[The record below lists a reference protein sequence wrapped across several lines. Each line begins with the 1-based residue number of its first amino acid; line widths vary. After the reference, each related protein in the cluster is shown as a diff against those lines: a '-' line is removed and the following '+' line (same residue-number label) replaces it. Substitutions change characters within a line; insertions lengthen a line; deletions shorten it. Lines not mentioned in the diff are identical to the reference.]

1 MSYVRWKVVHYDFNG
16 TNWSGVG
23 TEITDFHDPMITVNL
38 GAKKDSFSIKLNN
51 PYGQWNNFF
60 APNDKIEISRVTNSS
75 SFTGSDIVMVGVI
88 RNIPTDSS
96 GSKDIIRIDGYNLGE
111 AITTG
116 IVFYDSTTAKTPMQI
131 IKGALESL
139 QLQNSN
145 FTVTWSSSNPLL
157 YKKDTTTS
165 FPTYTKKYFY
175 KPLSKVIEEMLSD
188 VYTQDGAYIWWVD
201 RDNKLQI
208 RANTTG
214 TSYSYDPTTDFDTV
228 AYKDGRDVSQVRNFI
243 ILKGG
248 LDPSNKPIQVVYQE
262 YTSISKHGMKYFF
275 AVSDTVNAQNLN
287 QQDVGQVDSTDRYP
301 TSYPFET
308 AWVASYTKTVEGVSV
323 VEGSRV
329 TIPNTGDPD
338 TKYREVLREEIRTRL
353 MKQAKEIAENTAF
366 GKLQID
372 LSFTAGSKG
381 WLLGDRIQC
390 TIPRLGVVNK
400 ELRVKEIQKTTELDT
415 YSLEEDLGTI

>member
-1 MSYVRWKVVHYDFNG
+1 
-16 TNWSGVG
+16 
-23 TEITDFHDPMITVNL
+23 
-38 GAKKDSFSIKLNN
+38 
-51 PYGQWNNFF
+51 
-60 APNDKIEISRVTNSS
+60 
-75 SFTGSDIVMVGVI
+75 
-88 RNIPTDSS
+88 
-96 GSKDIIRIDGYNLGE
+96 
-111 AITTG
+111 
-116 IVFYDSTTAKTPMQI
+116 MQI

-145 FTVTWSSSNPLL
+145 FTVTWSTSNPLL

-214 TSYSYDPTTDFDTV
+214 SSYSYDPTTDFDTV

-301 TSYPFET
+301 TSYPFQT
-308 AWVASYTKTVEGVSV
+308 VWVASYTKTVEGVSV
-323 VEGSRV
+323 TEGSRV